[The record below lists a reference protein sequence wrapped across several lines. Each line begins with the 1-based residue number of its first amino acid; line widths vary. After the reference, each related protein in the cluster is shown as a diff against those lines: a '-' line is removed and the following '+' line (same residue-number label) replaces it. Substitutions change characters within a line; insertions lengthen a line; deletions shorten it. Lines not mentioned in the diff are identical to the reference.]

1 MSSPSDPLTSP
12 VLPSFNASD
21 APLASALPTM
31 NAAANAD
38 ASGPLCRPKK
48 WFAVSISKVD
58 EKNKETPVEGVTVD
72 LQITGVGPTQR
83 ITGAGNDHPIRIEQ
97 LNPDG
102 TGEVLQM
109 KHDTDVYEA
118 IGDFQ

>member
-1 MSSPSDPLTSP
+1 
-12 VLPSFNASD
+12 VLPGFNASK

-31 NAAANAD
+31 NAAANSD

-48 WFAVSISKVD
+48 WFAVSIVKVD
-58 EKNKETPVEGVTVD
+58 EKNKETKVEGVTID
-72 LQITGVGPTQR
+72 LQIPGIGQTQR
-83 ITGAGNDHPIRIEQ
+83 ITGAGDNHPIVIPQ
-97 LNPDG
+97 LNPGG

-109 KHDTDVYEA
+109 NHDTDVYEA